1 MSAESSSLL
10 LQLPN
15 GNNRRNDCKASS
27 TFHDRRRQ
35 ICNQVC
41 VPTKAATFIISSTF
55 AIGLIYYCVLGATK
69 AVIDTYPE
77 SLHLNIISVNY
88 SMPYALLVLFTI
100 SYPLSGFTADICC
113 GRYKTIDAV
122 SFSYLCPFSFLC
134 TAAEVLAGSKLPI
147 KTVNELFHNPL
158 GISWTYFT

>member
-100 SYPLSGFTADICC
+100 SYPLSGFTADI
-113 GRYKTIDAV
+113 YLLWKV
-122 SFSYLCPFSFLC
+122 QNYLCSFFLVFMFFLFFMYC
-134 TAAEVLAGSKLPI
+134 SRGAGRK
-147 KTVNELFHNPL
+147 
-158 GISWTYFT
+158 

>member
-1 MSAESSSLL
+1 MIARRHPHFMIEGDKFATKYVYLLRQQRSSFHQH
-10 LQLPN
+10 LQLV
-15 GNNRRNDCKASS
+15 S
-27 TFHDRRRQ
+27 
-35 ICNQVC
+35 
-41 VPTKAATFIISSTF
+41 
-55 AIGLIYYCVLGATK
+55 LYYCVLGATK

-113 GRYKTIDAV
+113 GRYKTIYAV
-122 SFSYLCPFSFLC
+122 SFSYLCSFSFLC

-158 GISWTYFT
+158 GILWTYFM